1 MSTNQKPTEII
12 TGVVRAAFDEDDRK
26 PGKIRI
32 ENQLGEQDIAVWP
45 NRETGNMPDYWVK
58 LQTNGIEAIIGQT
71 IKARCI
77 KGTVYSDR
85 QQWNAQLVEVVEAGQ
100 SGGDTPASTA
110 TVPRSSVPQSTPK
123 PQVTQDEKPL
133 FPAAPVVDTRQTQIM
148 LQNATGH
155 SAAAYNT
162 WIKLDPKTRGAFRD
176 YLADI
181 CEGATW
187 IFENHYVPC
196 GYKGTEPAKSPE
208 QDNYE
213 GTSGVLDVM
222 E

>member
-12 TGVVRAAFDEDDRK
+12 TGVVLAAFDEDDRK

-45 NRETGNMPDYWVK
+45 NRETGTMPNYWVK
-58 LQTNGIEAIIGQT
+58 LQANGIEAIIGQT

-85 QQWNAQLVEVVEAGQ
+85 QQWNAQLVEVVEDGETG
-100 SGGDTPASTA
+100 SGRSETPAPLKPTN
-110 TVPRSSVPQSTPK
+110 QSTRK
-123 PQVTQDEKPL
+123 PYVTQDEKPL
-133 FPAAPVVDTRQTQIM
+133 FPAAPAVDTRQTQIM

-155 SAAAYNT
+155 STAAYNT
-162 WIKLDPKTRGAFRD
+162 WIKLDPKTRGVFKD

-187 IFENHYVPC
+187 ILENHYVPC

>member
-12 TGVVRAAFDEDDRK
+12 TGVVLAAFDEDDRK

-45 NRETGNMPDYWVK
+45 NRETGTMPNYWVK
-58 LQTNGIEAIIGQT
+58 LQANGIEAIIGQT

-85 QQWNAQLVEVVEAGQ
+85 QQWNAQLVEVVEDGETG
-100 SGGDTPASTA
+100 SGRSETPAPLKPTN
-110 TVPRSSVPQSTPK
+110 QSTRK
-123 PQVTQDEKPL
+123 PDVTQDEKPL
-133 FPAAPVVDTRQTQIM
+133 FPAAPAVDTRQTQIM

-155 SAAAYNT
+155 STAAYNT
-162 WIKLDPKTRGAFRD
+162 WIKLDPKTRGVFKD

-187 IFENHYVPC
+187 ILENHYVPC
-196 GYKGTEPAKSPE
+196 GYKGTESAKSPE